1 MNILQIQDDLKNF
14 SEEQLVN
21 EMQMPS
27 GSAPQYLVLSEM
39 NRRKRVKADYE
50 ANQAQ
55 DQNTVAEEAIASA
68 GVPQQGLGMMAQAMA
83 PKSEGSL
90 PQPMKMAAGG
100 LMPFGMNITNTIMGK
115 TQREEVEPFLDEVV
129 DMAESRFEIDLPD
142 VPMPRQGGIGNIMP
156 QPMVQPPQQQPFRPQ
171 TPNVPSR
178 PSPYP
183 FPNVSIPMPNRGIGS
198 KGGPRTRTPVG
209 IGSGVNAFGTRML
222 AEGGV
227 VKAANGLPLGMRNF
241 NLGNIRPGAG
251 FIGETGANK
260 GYATFENPMFGGRA
274 LARLL
279 NTYGSKYGID
289 NINDLVERYAPEG
302 DNPRA
307 SIENYK
313 KFLSTKTGLGSDEKF
328 DLSKDKGKLMQAI
341 FEFETGQDSPFSQ
354 DDINKMIKAAES
366 DDEKEVRNIL
376 SKSKKDYGKDTGKA
390 NFMSAMASGNVNVDE
405 NKIDVGLQEALK
417 KNPQYSELGDEFPTF
432 TTSEKNQN
440 MEGEFGKAGLDR
452 PDLNFFQKMSRA
464 MGGTKYAQP
473 GEITFEP
480 PYGQGL
486 RSYDE
491 DDEKMG
497 DASKIPVNVGT
508 DKEGKFIEE
517 TVSTGDPVDD
527 AASLYAEDEEKREK
541 ARIKAEEAEKNKPLT
556 LDEQLASMQ
565 EDLKKSRQ
573 QDKWLAIAQA
583 GLSIMASDKP
593 TLAGAIGEGAGA
605 GLQAYRDAQ
614 ERYNEGVIDVLNARA
629 KLAKAKTSGFGVDDA
644 LNRVIGLSNTIA
656 KLEEQRTKLVEFPSA
671 DNKKRIEAIDQELR
685 QARQLRDKIQKTY
698 TGIAPI
704 QISKSELNASLG
716 KG

>member
-83 PKSEGSL
+83 PRSEGSL

-171 TPNVPSR
+171 TPSVPSR

-183 FPNVSIPMPNRGIGS
+183 FPNTSIPMPNRGIGS

-366 DDEKEVRNIL
+366 DDENEVRNIL
-376 SKSKKDYGKDTGKA
+376 SKSKKDYGKDTSKA
-390 NFMSAMASGNVNVDE
+390 NFMSAQAGTLDGDPRPE
-405 NKIDVGLQEALK
+405 YFKGL
-417 KNPQYSELGDEFPTF
+417 
-432 TTSEKNQN
+432 EKNQN

-452 PDLNFFQKMSRA
+452 PDLNFFQKISRA

-497 DASKIPVNVGT
+497 DASNIPVNVGT

-629 KLAKAKTSGFGVDDA
+629 KLAKNKNVSSLTRKEA
-644 LNRVIGLSNTIA
+644 LSAINSYNSQI
-656 KLEEQRTKLVEFPSA
+656 TKLLSDKEGIFDEEDKKKINEKIKNLEFQKAQLLPVAGIIS
-671 DNKKRIEAIDQELR
+671 R
-685 QARQLRDKIQKTY
+685 Q
-698 TGIAPI
+698 P
-704 QISKSELNASLG
+704 ISKSTYMGS
-716 KG
+716 

>member
-1 MNILQIQDDLKNF
+1 
-14 SEEQLVN
+14 
-21 EMQMPS
+21 
-27 GSAPQYLVLSEM
+27 
-39 NRRKRVKADYE
+39 
-50 ANQAQ
+50 
-55 DQNTVAEEAIASA
+55 
-68 GVPQQGLGMMAQAMA
+68 
-83 PKSEGSL
+83 
-90 PQPMKMAAGG
+90 
-100 LMPFGMNITNTIMGK
+100 
-115 TQREEVEPFLDEVV
+115 
-129 DMAESRFEIDLPD
+129 
-142 VPMPRQGGIGNIMP
+142 
-156 QPMVQPPQQQPFRPQ
+156 
-171 TPNVPSR
+171 
-178 PSPYP
+178 
-183 FPNVSIPMPNRGIGS
+183 MPNRGIGS

-366 DDEKEVRNIL
+366 DDENEVRNIL
-376 SKSKKDYGKDTGKA
+376 SKSKKDYGKDTSKA
-390 NFMSAMASGNVNVDE
+390 NFMSAQASTLDGDPRPE
-405 NKIDVGLQEALK
+405 YFKGL
-417 KNPQYSELGDEFPTF
+417 
-432 TTSEKNQN
+432 EKNQN

-452 PDLNFFQKMSRA
+452 PDLNFFQKISRA

-497 DASKIPVNVGT
+497 DASNIPVNVGT

-565 EDLKKSRQ
+565 EDLKKSRE

-629 KLAKAKTSGFGVDDA
+629 KLAKNKNVSSLTRKEA
-644 LNRVIGLSNTIA
+644 LSAINSYNSQI
-656 KLEEQRTKLVEFPSA
+656 TKLLSDKEGIFDEEDKKKINEKIKNLEFQKAQLLPVAGIIS
-671 DNKKRIEAIDQELR
+671 R
-685 QARQLRDKIQKTY
+685 Q
-698 TGIAPI
+698 P
-704 QISKSELNASLG
+704 ISKSTYMGS
-716 KG
+716 